1 MIAKAVLKYARR
13 TPRKVNLVLET
24 IRGRN
29 VDYAFMLLKTLKQGS
44 KEEVSKTLKSAVSN
58 AYEKG
63 FTDSEKIFVSQA
75 YATEGT
81 TLKRF
86 TPRAMGRATRKLKR
100 LSHITIVL
108 EELSLIHISEP
119 TRPY

>member
-63 FTDSEKIFVSQA
+63 FTDTSKISVSEA
-75 YATEGT
+75 YSTEGPIF
-81 TLKRF
+81 KRYKA
-86 TPRAMGRATRKLKR
+86 RAMGRATKR
-100 LSHITIVL
+100 YKRTSHITIILKEGVN
-108 EELSLIHISEP
+108 
-119 TRPY
+119 

>member
-29 VDYAFMLLKTLKQGS
+29 VDYAFMLL
-44 KEEVSKTLKSAVSN
+44 KTLKSAVSN

-108 EELSLIHISEP
+108 EEKVK
-119 TRPY
+119 

>member
-44 KEEVSKTLKSAVSN
+44 KEEVSKTLIKYAQERN
-58 AYEKG
+58 
-63 FTDSEKIFVSQA
+63 FTLFSKPFDIESLE
-75 YATEGT
+75 
-81 TLKRF
+81 
-86 TPRAMGRATRKLKR
+86 M
-100 LSHITIVL
+100 L
-108 EELSLIHISEP
+108 EEIN
-119 TRPY
+119 

>member
-108 EELSLIHISEP
+108 EEKGK
-119 TRPY
+119 

>member
-29 VDYAFMLLKTLKQGS
+29 VDYAFMLLKTLKKGS

-58 AYEKG
+58 AYEK
-63 FTDSEKIFVSQA
+63 VSQI
-75 YATEGT
+75 
-81 TLKRF
+81 LKKF
-86 TPRAMGRATRKLKR
+86 MFRKHMQQR
-100 LSHITIVL
+100 VQ
-108 EELSLIHISEP
+108 P
-119 TRPY
+119 

>member
-44 KEEVSKTLKSAVSN
+44 ME
-58 AYEKG
+58 
-63 FTDSEKIFVSQA
+63 
-75 YATEGT
+75 
-81 TLKRF
+81 
-86 TPRAMGRATRKLKR
+86 
-100 LSHITIVL
+100 
-108 EELSLIHISEP
+108 
-119 TRPY
+119 

>member
-1 MIAKAVLKYARR
+1 MIAKAILKYARR
-13 TPRKVNLVLET
+13 TP
-24 IRGRN
+24 RN

-63 FTDSEKIFVSQA
+63 FTDSEKIFVSEA

-108 EELSLIHISEP
+108 EEKVK
-119 TRPY
+119 